1 MRVRVDEA
9 RDDRAVPGVEDGGAR
24 GQLQLALGARGGADE
39 HDASVVRGK
48 GGVLDAAGVAHRGAQ
63 PRRGP
68 GAGEEFGRVL
78 DDEIGEHVM
87 RIPEE
92 VHGCMGP

>member
-9 RDDRAVPGVEDGGAR
+9 RDDRAVLRVEDGGVR

-39 HDASVVRGK
+39 HDASVVRGER
-48 GGVLDAAGVAHRGAQ
+48 GVLDAPGVSHCGAQ

-68 GAGEEFGRVL
+68 GTGEKFGRVL
-78 DDEIGEHVM
+78 DDEIGEHKM